1 MSPRIGYKQ
10 TLQLHRPERQVA
22 LTSSESNGNGKKK
35 SSSEPRRKVELVRPA
50 ATLGPVVKK
59 RAAQDDSAALGFRD

>member
-1 MSPRIGYKQ
+1 M
-10 TLQLHRPERQVA
+10 
-22 LTSSESNGNGKKK
+22 TSSESNGNGKKK